1 MPKYPSE
8 VFGHPVTATDA
19 KAAAD
24 RTRHWCPFV
33 DKVCYKQSRLT
44 SIPFGVCSAHVQGD
58 EIALCPRRFLDQ
70 SSVFFDIAQHHFKT
84 THDILVFSE
93 VGLPTVGSFD
103 FVMVKHKPLSSEIED
118 FVVIE
123 FQTGQTSSTG
133 GLVQGFKD
141 FMAGE
146 SVIYKSYRFGLNTY
160 DIWKRTFT
168 QVLNKGI
175 IMESWGRKIYWVVQ
189 DQIYRDLETRYNLQ
203 TLTLDERDATVFAL
217 YDLVQTGNK
226 FELVA
231 TRKTSASIDRLFDAL
246 RNNRNI
252 PPVEAFFKTLSERI
266 HGQAQISLSLDTP
279 SRSGMPDIK
288 PPTSS
293 GRVRESNDAEDEWEA
308 E

>member
-8 VFGHPVTATDA
+8 VFGHPVAATDA
-19 KAAAD
+19 KAVTD
-24 RTRHWCPFV
+24 RANHWCPFV

-44 SIPFGVCSAHVQGD
+44 TIPFGVCSAHVNGE
-58 EIALCPRRFLDQ
+58 EIALCPRRFLDRG
-70 SSVFFDIAQHHFKT
+70 SVFFDIAQHHFNT

-93 VGLPTVGSFD
+93 VGLPTVGNFD

-146 SVIYKSYRFGLNTY
+146 SIIYKSYKFGLNTY

-168 QVLNKGI
+168 QILNKGI

-189 DQIYRDLETRYNLQ
+189 DQIYQDLEARYNLRG
-203 TLTLDERDATVFAL
+203 LEFDDKASTVFAL
-217 YDLVQTGNK
+217 YDLKRMGEK

-252 PPVEAFFKTLSERI
+252 PPVEAFFQTLADRI
-266 HGQAQISLSLDTP
+266 QGHAQLSLSLDTS
-279 SRSGMPDIK
+279 SRSGIPDIK

-293 GRVRESNDAEDEWEA
+293 GRVRESNDEEDGWES